1 MAGGPGCDGGR
12 NAMSMPRYEGIAAIG
27 LMFVATLFLA
37 LPATAEEGPILTE
50 DGLYTESWFL
60 ESFLDLRDDLEEARA
75 AGKRFAIMWELKGC
89 PYCKETHFVNLQD
102 PEIRAFAE
110 SNFLILQLNLQ
121 GSRAVV
127 DFDGEEIEERKLA
140 RKYGVR
146 FSPTFLFFPAQADGL
161 ADKPAKDRTVA
172 TMPGYFQPPHFLAMF
187 RYVHEKAYA
196 TERFRS
202 YLKRQ
207 QKTE

>member
-1 MAGGPGCDGGR
+1 M
-12 NAMSMPRYEGIAAIG
+12 
-27 LMFVATLFLA
+27 LVATLLLA
-37 LPATAEEGPILTE
+37 VPAWAAEGPIMTE

-60 ESFLDLRDDLEEARA
+60 ESFLDLRDDLKEAAA

-102 PEIRAFAE
+102 PEIRAYAE
-110 SNFLILQLNLQ
+110 ANFTILQLNLQ
-121 GSRAVV
+121 GSRGVI

-146 FSPTFLFFPAQADGL
+146 FSPTILFFPAQADQL
-161 ADKPAKDRTVA
+161 ADKPAKERAVA
-172 TMPGYFQPPHFLAMF
+172 QMPGYFRPPHFLAMF
-187 RYVHEKAYA
+187 RYVREKAYG
-196 TERFRS
+196 TEQFRS

-207 QKTE
+207 LKGQ

>member
-1 MAGGPGCDGGR
+1 
-12 NAMSMPRYEGIAAIG
+12 MSVPRHPDFPAAG
-27 LMFVATLFLA
+27 LMIIATLFLA
-37 LPATAEEGPILTE
+37 LPAWGDEGPILTE

-60 ESFLDLRDDLEEARA
+60 ESFLDLGDDLEEATA
-75 AGKRFAIMWELKGC
+75 AGKRFAIMWELTGC
-89 PYCKETHFVNLQD
+89 PYCKETHFVNFQD

-110 SNFLILQLNLQ
+110 ANFLILQLNLQ

-146 FSPTFLFFPAQADGL
+146 FSPTFLFFPDRADGL
-161 ADKPAKDRTVA
+161 ADMPAKDRAVA
-172 TMPGYFQPPHFLAMF
+172 RMPGYFRPPHFLAMF
-187 RYVHEKAYA
+187 RYVHDEAYGA
-196 TERFRS
+196 EQFRS

-207 QKTE
+207 LTRQQPNNSP

>member
-1 MAGGPGCDGGR
+1 M
-12 NAMSMPRYEGIAAIG
+12 MLIAA
-27 LMFVATLFLA
+27 LFLA
-37 LPATAEEGPILTE
+37 VPAWGDEGPILTE

-60 ESFLDLRDDLEEARA
+60 ESFLDLRDDLEEARTG
-75 AGKRFAIMWELKGC
+75 GKRFAIMWELKGC

-110 SNFLILQLNLQ
+110 TNFLILQLNLQ

-127 DFDGEEIEERKLA
+127 DFDGEEIEERELA

-146 FSPTFLFFPAQADGL
+146 FSPTFLFFPARADGL
-161 ADKPAKDRTVA
+161 ADMPAMKRSVA
-172 TMPGYFQPPHFLAMF
+172 QMPGYFQPPHFLAMF
-187 RYVHEKAYA
+187 RYVHEEAYG
-196 TERFRS
+196 EQNFRS

-207 QKTE
+207 

>member
-1 MAGGPGCDGGR
+1 MFEPRFPGVS
-12 NAMSMPRYEGIAAIG
+12 ATG
-27 LMFVATLFLA
+27 LMIVTTLFLA
-37 LPATAEEGPILTE
+37 LPAAAEEGPILTE

-60 ESFLDLRDDLEEARA
+60 ESFLDLRDDLEEAAA

-102 PEIRAFAE
+102 PETRAFAE
-110 SNFLILQLNLQ
+110 ANFLILQLNLQ

-161 ADKPAKDRTVA
+161 ADKPAKERVVA
-172 TMPGYFQPPHFLAMF
+172 NMAGYFQPPHFLAMF
-187 RYVHEKAYA
+187 RYVHEEAYDA
-196 TERFRS
+196 ENFRG

-207 QKTE
+207 QTGQ

>member
-1 MAGGPGCDGGR
+1 
-12 NAMSMPRYEGIAAIG
+12 
-27 LMFVATLFLA
+27 MFVAALLLA
-37 LPATAEEGPILTE
+37 LPARGAEGPILTG

-60 ESFLDLRDDLEEARA
+60 ESFLDLRDDLTEATA
-75 AGKRFAIMWELKGC
+75 AGKRFAVMWELKGC

-102 PEIRAFAE
+102 PDIRAFAE
-110 SNFLILQLNLQ
+110 ANFVILQLNLQ

-161 ADKPAKDRTVA
+161 ADLPAKDRVVA
-172 TMPGYFQPPHFLAMF
+172 QMPGYFRPPHFLAMF
-187 RYVHEKAYA
+187 RYVREQAYG
-196 TERFRS
+196 TEDFRD

-207 QKTE
+207 LKGQ

>member
-1 MAGGPGCDGGR
+1 MAVLRIKSLSATGLTF
-12 NAMSMPRYEGIAAIG
+12 IAA
-27 LMFVATLFLA
+27 LFLA
-37 LPATAEEGPILTE
+37 LPAWAEEGPILTE

-60 ESFLDLRDDLEEARA
+60 ESFLDLRDDLEEAAA

-89 PYCKETHFVNLQD
+89 PYCKETHFVNFQD
-102 PEIRAFAE
+102 PEIRTFAE
-110 SNFLILQLNLQ
+110 ANFLILQLNLQ

-146 FSPTFLFFPAQADGL
+146 FSPTFLFFPGRLDGL
-161 ADKPAKDRTVA
+161 ADMPAKDRAVA
-172 TMPGYFQPPHFLAMF
+172 QMPGYFQPPHFLAMF
-187 RYVHEKAYA
+187 RYVHEEAYA

-207 QKTE
+207 LTAQ